1 VSVLVCGAILF
12 AATTY
17 DEGDAELM
25 SKVAKQGIVNGLK
38 VSRLYWLTR
47 A

>member
-1 VSVLVCGAILF
+1 MLVCGAILF

-17 DEGDAELM
+17 DEGDAVLM